1 MSNPISPDV
10 VRRLQSVGDPSLSPD
25 GSRLAYSLSWVDQE
39 KWEGRSRIMMLELGS
54 ERTHE
59 FTQGVK
65 DSAPRFSLD
74 GGTLAFLRADSQGH
88 RQVWLMPAD
97 GGEARPL
104 TEAPLGV
111 SDFVWS
117 PDSTRLVFSA
127 DVDPESRAGKDDL
140 PSVPRV
146 RVVHR
151 IRYRYD
157 TLGWRGDLHTRLFV
171 VEINGGEARQLTDG
185 DWDDLAP
192 AWSPD
197 GSRIAFISD
206 RRDDPDQRALAEAY
220 VIPSAGG
227 AAQYWSDGLSSVGAV
242 TWSPDGQRLAA
253 VGTEGPEGMA
263 VWQGWLYILEP
274 GKPPLRLT
282 DDSLKPTLGFP
293 ALSRPTEMR
302 WTQDGRIIFLGEKR
316 GEAFVYEVAAANGP
330 ASPLAGGAC
339 QTNALS
345 VDRDARSAVVL
356 SSGPSSPGDLLHVD
370 LANKA
375 VKQLTHHNKEYLAEN
390 PPARLEKFS
399 IHRAGLEIE
408 CRLWFPPESTPPG
421 GTRWCWTCTAD
432 PRYSHPISGRLR
444 FAGSWHA
451 VVDLLAILP
460 FYLPMFLPI
469 DLRVLRALR
478 FFRLLRFLKLTRY
491 SESMRIFGKVL
502 RGERTELMIALFVA
516 GVLLVLGSSFLYIVE
531 HEAQP
536 DAFSSIPAAMW
547 WGVATL
553 TTVGYGDV
561 YPVTPLGRLLGAI
574 VAIMGIG
581 MFALPAGILASGFA
595 REMGKRRSEPE
606 VCPHCGE
613 IIHAG
618 ESE

>member
-1 MSNPISPDV
+1 MKRIQQRIYELLEVSHPDDSASRFTDLFLFVLIALNVVAVIVETVEDLATQFAPIS
-10 VRRLQSVGDPSLSPD
+10 LFF
-25 GSRLAYSLSWVDQE
+25 E
-39 KWEGRSRIMMLELGS
+39 
-54 ERTHE
+54 
-59 FTQGVK
+59 
-65 DSAPRFSLD
+65 
-74 GGTLAFLRADSQGH
+74 
-88 RQVWLMPAD
+88 
-97 GGEARPL
+97 
-104 TEAPLGV
+104 
-111 SDFVWS
+111 
-117 PDSTRLVFSA
+117 VFSVA
-127 DVDPESRAGKDDL
+127 VFTME
-140 PSVPRV
+140 
-146 RVVHR
+146 
-151 IRYRYD
+151 
-157 TLGWRGDLHTRLFV
+157 
-171 VEINGGEARQLTDG
+171 
-185 DWDDLAP
+185 
-192 AWSPD
+192 
-197 GSRIAFISD
+197 
-206 RRDDPDQRALAEAY
+206 Y
-220 VIPSAGG
+220 V
-227 AAQYWSDGLSSVGAV
+227 
-242 TWSPDGQRLAA
+242 
-253 VGTEGPEGMA
+253 
-263 VWQGWLYILEP
+263 
-274 GKPPLRLT
+274 LRL
-282 DDSLKPTLGFP
+282 
-293 ALSRPTEMR
+293 
-302 WTQDGRIIFLGEKR
+302 
-316 GEAFVYEVAAANGP
+316 
-330 ASPLAGGAC
+330 
-339 QTNALS
+339 
-345 VDRDARSAVVL
+345 
-356 SSGPSSPGDLLHVD
+356 
-370 LANKA
+370 
-375 VKQLTHHNKEYLAEN
+375 
-390 PPARLEKFS
+390 
-399 IHRAGLEIE
+399 
-408 CRLWFPPESTPPG
+408 
-421 GTRWCWTCTAD
+421 WTCTAD